1 MKRTIKSSALGT
13 VHSLRPKRINVSE
26 AKAQL
31 SEVLRQLP
39 EGPTVIHNRGR
50 DVGVLLSMSHYDELV
65 AERADGQAS
74 PVKAFLATTERLK
87 QSYGGGVQ
95 FTLKP
100 TKLKPRDP
108 FGER

>member
-1 MKRTIKSSALGT
+1 MKKTMKSDPSGVAR
-13 VHSLRPKRINVSE
+13 SLRPKRLNVSE

-50 DVGVLLSMSHYDELV
+50 DVGVLLSMSHYDELL
-65 AERADGQAS
+65 EDRGNGQTS

-87 QSYGGGVQ
+87 QSYGGGVH

-100 TKLKPRDP
+100 TQLKPRDP

>member
-1 MKRTIKSSALGT
+1 MKKTMKSDRSGS
-13 VHSLRPKRINVSE
+13 VPSLRVKRINVSE
-26 AKAQL
+26 AKAQF
-31 SEVLRQLP
+31 SEVLRQIP

-50 DVGVLLSMSHYDELV
+50 DVGVLLSMSDYDELL
-65 AERADGQAS
+65 AARGNGQTSA
-74 PVKAFLATTERLK
+74 VKAFLATTERLK

-100 TKLKPRDP
+100 TKLTPRDP